1 MGPLFGIIM
10 VDYYMLRKEQL
21 DVDALYTEDK
31 NGPYFFQSG
40 FNMLAIAAALIGS
53 VFSSFLPIWG
63 PASYDKFA
71 PYGWFL
77 GVLVAGAVYWILNG
91 GKTPHK
97 K

>member
-1 MGPLFGIIM
+1 
-10 VDYYMLRKEQL
+10 MLRKSQV

-31 NGPYFFQSG
+31 SGPYFFTSG
-40 FNMLAIAAALIGS
+40 FNMIAIISALIGS

-63 PASYDKFA
+63 PASYDKFS

-77 GVLVAGAVYWILNG
+77 GVLVAGIVYFALNG

>member
-1 MGPLFGIIM
+1 M
-10 VDYYMLRKEQL
+10 K
-21 DVDALYTEDK
+21 
-31 NGPYFFQSG
+31 
-40 FNMLAIAAALIGS
+40 AIAAALIGS

-63 PASYDKFA
+63 PVSYDKFA

-77 GVLVAGAVYWILNG
+77 GVLVAGVTYWAING